1 MTNCGQCYYFTYKN
15 PKPTIYSLTMTRADP
30 SLPASNTTV
39 SPPSAAYGWC
49 AWYMT
54 AVKSSKEACTLC
66 THRQPED
73 TG

>member
-1 MTNCGQCYYFTYKN
+1 MITCGQCPHFTLKN
-15 PKPTIYSLTMTRADP
+15 PKPTIHSLTMTKTGP
-30 SLPASNTTV
+30 NLPGSDATA
-39 SPPSAAYGWC
+39 PPPGKAYGWC